1 MSRVSVWRRVTL
13 PDAIDIRRRFRA
25 EESHAM
31 AFVSDLPD
39 REPVKANVEALSARS
54 ADRSM
59 PCGETSPPD
68 RLTLFRQWVDAGM
81 PAERRTARVG
91 RGDPPR

>member
-39 REPVKANVEALSARS
+39 REPVKANAETFPARI

-59 PCGETSPPD
+59 PCDETSPPD
-68 RLTLFRQWVDAGM
+68 RVALFR
-81 PAERRTARVG
+81 
-91 RGDPPR
+91 